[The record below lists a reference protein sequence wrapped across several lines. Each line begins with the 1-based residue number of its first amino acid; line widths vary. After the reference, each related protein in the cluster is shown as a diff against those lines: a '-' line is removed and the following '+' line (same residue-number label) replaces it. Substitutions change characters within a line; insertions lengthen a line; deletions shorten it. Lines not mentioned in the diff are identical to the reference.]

1 LNENQ
6 LESFFFFLLAAES
19 PVNDSQPI
27 EVAASAIAANPN
39 KCLFAS
45 FIELIFMI
53 AAVGFGDDR
62 LGCRLVVTHLVAAGR
77 EPSGF
82 EVFIWHFG
90 ERQAALYQS

>member
-1 LNENQ
+1 
-6 LESFFFFLLAAES
+6 
-19 PVNDSQPI
+19 
-27 EVAASAIAANPN
+27 
-39 KCLFAS
+39 
-45 FIELIFMI
+45 MI